1 MSLSEHVR
9 TLGRGPGRS
18 RSLTEDEAFDA
29 MSLMLQGAEPQAVG
43 ACLMLMR
50 MKGETAEEIAGFA
63 RAAQEALPPLPHTDL
78 DWPSY
83 AAGRTRGLPWFLLSA
98 KLLAASGRRV
108 MLHGWNGADGAV
120 RDGLET
126 LGIAV
131 ARTPQE
137 AAAALDADGI
147 VYLPLEDLH
156 PALFALL
163 DLRRVFGL
171 RSCVN
176 TVCRMLNPGR
186 AGASVQGVFHPPYRL
201 LQQDAAALMGWRQMT
216 VIKGGGGE
224 FERHPGKVIEGFGLR
239 DGHRWEEDLPALVD
253 DSRRLA
259 DLDLPA
265 SALLDLWDNDEGPD
279 FARQMVLGTAA
290 LALRTLGVDDAVDA
304 LWSDRHTR
312 PATPRGTAQATRN

>member
-137 AAAALDADGI
+137 AAVALDEDRI

-176 TVCRMLNPGR
+176 TVCRMLNPAR
-186 AGASVQGVFHPPYRL
+186 AGASVQGVFHPSYRL
-201 LQQDAAALMGWRQMT
+201 LQADAAELAEGWPQPEPLRRP
-216 VIKGGGGE
+216 E
-224 FERHPGKVIEGFGLR
+224 SKVPSLLCMIFYLK
-239 DGHRWEEDLPALVD
+239 DSKIGHRQQVPGQFLRAMQP
-253 DSRRLA
+253 RLA
-259 DLDLPA
+259 
-265 SALLDLWDNDEGPD
+265 W
-279 FARQMVLGTAA
+279 
-290 LALRTLGVDDAVDA
+290 TLVNTK
-304 LWSDRHTR
+304 RM
-312 PATPRGTAQATRN
+312 